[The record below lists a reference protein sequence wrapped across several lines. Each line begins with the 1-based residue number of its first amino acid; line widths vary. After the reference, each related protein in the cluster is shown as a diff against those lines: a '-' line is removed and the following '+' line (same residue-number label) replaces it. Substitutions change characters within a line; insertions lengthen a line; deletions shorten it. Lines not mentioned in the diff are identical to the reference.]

1 MPGKNDFQLEHYKKT
16 YQHPITLAVN
26 ALQEKGFTYREIEN
40 YVFAKHGIERNEFM
54 RRDEAKTY
62 ANAIRQRAEI
72 KAMQEQRSIDNKLLD
87 ETEYEKQ
94 TSRIERAKQK
104 KLQESDVVEE
114 RKYQELQGQGLCR
127 ANAANGR
134 KSILKGVEQGRT
146 LQDMAEEY
154 NKDFEG

>member
-1 MPGKNDFQLEHYKKT
+1 M
-16 YQHPITLAVN
+16 
-26 ALQEKGFTYREIEN
+26 
-40 YVFAKHGIERNEFM
+40 FAKHGIERNEFM

-114 RKYQELQGQGLCR
+114 RKYQELQGKDYAGLTQLMEEVNPEGCG
-127 ANAANGR
+127 AGAHFAGYGR
-134 KSILKGVEQGRT
+134 RV
-146 LQDMAEEY
+146 
-154 NKDFEG
+154 